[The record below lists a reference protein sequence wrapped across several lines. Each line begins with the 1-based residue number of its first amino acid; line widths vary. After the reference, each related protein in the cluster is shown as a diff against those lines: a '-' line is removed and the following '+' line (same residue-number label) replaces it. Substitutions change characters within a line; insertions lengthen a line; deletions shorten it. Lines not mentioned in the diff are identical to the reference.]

1 MTNSPE
7 LHRKST
13 LPSILNAYLPPG
25 HKKLVQNENKIVSKK
40 KHPVKQ
46 RNFNK
51 KTSAAADDVD
61 DEDDDDEEIKITKQA
76 ILDQRHLEAYKNMYR
91 LRDAMHLHYRDLLRE
106 KVQKQRQ
113 QIRERSLELQKQT
126 EKPRG
131 QTVSG
136 QKLAYSKLS
145 HDDKYLQSIPKSSYY
160 LVIDMQNQ
168 MAQCGLLKTRR
179 DNEEFWHLVQQCQ
192 HTSQLK
198 KKLKE
203 IKSRMTK
210 SAPNLHGQPDTV
222 NPDQGEELLGEN
234 NALSEEAAFERSTH
248 HQSKHKKEQDEIEQ
262 MFPKLQVPTFSTLQP
277 GFKQYKTLGLKK
289 LSAPVQKFSQREAN
303 LRKLHQMYNLSFA
316 NMASSRRLLD
326 RNGQFTDFEEKC
338 NVHNLIPYLFPNDNE
353 IMGTLKESPA
363 AEPSLPPLCGPFH
376 PYPAESNSPTID
388 CFKQDISKGT
398 ALLYHSSIASK
409 IFVENDVPP
418 FQPAAPLTMEEVCQ
432 NNRVLKVKQASKF
445 WINYTSMGSCDV
457 KEKRA
462 NPLPDLVSEASAN
475 AVMSQNV

>member
-7 LHRKST
+7 PHRKST

-40 KHPVKQ
+40 KHPMKE
-46 RNFNK
+46 RKDFYK
-51 KTSAAADDVD
+51 KTSAAD
-61 DEDDDDEEIKITKQA
+61 DEDEEIKRTKQA
-76 ILDQRHLEAYKNMYR
+76 ILDQRHLEACKNMYR
-91 LRDAMHLHYRDLLRE
+91 LRDAMHLHYRDLLCK

-113 QIRERSLELQKQT
+113 QIRGRSLELQKQT

-136 QKLAYSKLS
+136 QKQAYSKLS

-160 LVIDMQNQ
+160 LIIDMQNQ
-168 MAQCGLLKTRR
+168 LVQCGLLKTRG

-198 KKLKE
+198 KKLQE

-210 SAPNLHGQPDTV
+210 SAPSLHGQPDTV
-222 NPDQGEELLGEN
+222 NPYQGEEPPGEN
-234 NALSEEAAFERSTH
+234 NALSEEAAFEHSTH

-277 GFKQYKTLGLKK
+277 SFKQYKTLDLKK

-326 RNGQFTDFEEKC
+326 RNGQFTDFEEKS
-338 NVHNLIPYLFPNDNE
+338 NVHNLIHYLFPSDNE
-353 IMGTLKESPA
+353 IMGTLKESSA
-363 AEPSLPPLCGPFH
+363 GEPSLPPLCGPPH
-376 PYPAESNSPTID
+376 PDPAQSNSPTVE

-398 ALLYHSSIASK
+398 ALLYHSSVGNK

-418 FQPAAPLTMEEVCQ
+418 FQPAAPLTMEETCQ
-432 NNRVLKVKQASKF
+432 NNRVLEAKQASRF
-445 WINYTSMGSCDV
+445 WINYTTMSSCEA
-457 KEKRA
+457 KEKCA
-462 NPLPDLVSEASAN
+462 SPLPELVSENSASA
-475 AVMSQNV
+475 AVSQNVQQ

>member
-1 MTNSPE
+1 M
-7 LHRKST
+7 
-13 LPSILNAYLPPG
+13 
-25 HKKLVQNENKIVSKK
+25 NENKIVSKK

-179 DNEEFWHLVQQCQ
+179 DNEEFWHL
-192 HTSQLK
+192 
-198 KKLKE
+198 
-203 IKSRMTK
+203 
-210 SAPNLHGQPDTV
+210 
-222 NPDQGEELLGEN
+222 

-262 MFPKLQVPTFSTLQP
+262 MFPK
-277 GFKQYKTLGLKK
+277 
-289 LSAPVQKFSQREAN
+289 
-303 LRKLHQMYNLSFA
+303 
-316 NMASSRRLLD
+316 
-326 RNGQFTDFEEKC
+326 
-338 NVHNLIPYLFPNDNE
+338 IPYLFPNDNE